1 MSKPGKSLKGLCKK
15 LGVRLTVKRGK
26 KRVYKSVKVLKAQ
39 CKRKQK
45 KKKRKVK
52 KKKKKV
58 KRRRRK
64 FGASL
69 VTNNTIDTSWVALD
83 QSLYNIKE
91 IVTWVPDDTKLY
103 VRYKGAPIPAHDG
116 PGGRGGRRDDN
127 QLGPYPINF
136 SGIVR
141 DCRKYPNF
149 FMIYLTITECH
160 SRPELVGNGVT
171 IYNTRDQIS
180 LYPLPPLEE
189 PLPYIKGVKGQVKK
203 FPSLKDLAKWKLS
216 TKQISEVM
224 KHNPYAFY

>member
-1 MSKPGKSLKGLCKK
+1 M
-15 LGVRLTVKRGK
+15 
-26 KRVYKSVKVLKAQ
+26 
-39 CKRKQK
+39 
-45 KKKRKVK
+45 
-52 KKKKKV
+52 
-58 KRRRRK
+58 
-64 FGASL
+64 
-69 VTNNTIDTSWVALD
+69 
-83 QSLYNIKE
+83 NIKE

-116 PGGRGGRRDDN
+116 PGGQGGRSDDN